1 MILELRRM
9 QRLVRLAGH
18 LMLGMLAAHLV
29 LRTVNKL
36 AHRLPRHQR
45 YAQAVVQWWNRKLC
59 RIINLRIH
67 IEGEINARPTLFVAN
82 HISWLDI
89 TCLAARLDARFVAK
103 QEVRDWPL
111 FGAMAQRNHTLF
123 IKRGDAGATAAVA
136 DQMTWSLLQ
145 KNNVIVFPEGTSS
158 NGATVERFHAR
169 LFQPAIRARVEVQAV
184 AISYPHAQGINP
196 IAPFVGDD
204 NLLRHLWDALR
215 EPAID
220 IRLTFCK
227 PIPAEG
233 MDRRALATHAR
244 NQILAAF
251 GNAAGLRVDISA

>member
-9 QRLVRLAGH
+9 QRLVRLAWH
-18 LMLGMLAAHLV
+18 LLLGMLAAHLV
-29 LRTVNKL
+29 LRTIKKL

-67 IEGEINARPTLFVAN
+67 IEGEINAHPTLFVAN

-89 TCLAARLDARFVAK
+89 TCLAGKLDARFVAK
-103 QEVRDWPL
+103 REVRDWPL
-111 FGAMAQRNHTLF
+111 FGAMATRNHTLF
-123 IKRGDAGATAAVA
+123 IKRGDASVTATVA

-145 KNNVIVFPEGTSS
+145 KNNFIVFPEGTSS
-158 NGATVERFHAR
+158 GGASVERFHAR
-169 LFQPAIRARVEVQAV
+169 LFQSAIRARAQVQAV
-184 AISYPHAQGINP
+184 AITYPHPHGTNP
-196 IAPFVGDD
+196 AAPFVGED
-204 NLLRHLWDALR
+204 NLLRHLWGVLR

-220 IRLTFCK
+220 ISLIFCK
-227 PIPAEG
+227 SLAAEG
-233 MDRRALATHAR
+233 MDRRALATRTR

-251 GNAAGLRVDISA
+251 ATTAMEADISA